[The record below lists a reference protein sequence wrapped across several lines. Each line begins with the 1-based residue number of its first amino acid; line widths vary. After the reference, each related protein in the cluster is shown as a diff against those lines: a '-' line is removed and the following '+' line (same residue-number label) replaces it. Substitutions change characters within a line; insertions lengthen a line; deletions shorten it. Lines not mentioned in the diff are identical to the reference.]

1 MPLVRRRPLAGIAAL
16 SVVALLAG
24 CGGGSDSAGG
34 SDALSAAEFR
44 TQADAI
50 CADFNR
56 TSEGVADP
64 TSSAEV
70 LPYLKTILPFQ
81 QDELRKLEALKPP
94 ADLADTYTE
103 ALALLN
109 KQRAAIVAA
118 TAEIEGG
125 ASAETVI
132 ARVGPEIEALNTQAD
147 AKGKA
152 LGLKICGTDET
163 ESTSTGGSSA
173 PAPESAPAS
182 TTIEAPAT
190 TGETPSTTGTT
201 GRYVDDVQAAATALQ
216 EFGSIL
222 QGAAGIDDFTAKAPE
237 AKKSL
242 DTFDAAIAELAGYT
256 LEVPKLEKQ
265 RAGLTETGPQVSDV
279 LRRFVDAAAEG
290 DIATVGTLVPE
301 VMKTITEF
309 QKAATG

>member
-16 SVVALLAG
+16 GVVALLAG

-56 TSEGVADP
+56 TSGGVADP

-81 QDELRKLEALKPP
+81 QAELTKLEALTPP

-132 ARVGPEIEALNTQAD
+132 AKVGPEIEALNTQAD
-147 AKGKA
+147 AKGKS
-152 LGLKICGTDET
+152 LGLKVCGTDET
-163 ESTSTGGSSA
+163 EGATTTSSA
-173 PAPESAPAS
+173 TTPAS
-182 TTIEAPAT
+182 TTEAEAPAT
-190 TGETPSTTGTT
+190 TVDTPLTTGTT

-222 QGAAGIDDFTAKAPE
+222 QGASGIDDFTAKASDAE
-237 AKKSL
+237 KSL
-242 DTFDAAIAELAGYT
+242 DTFDAAIAKLAGYT

-265 RAGLTETGPQVSDV
+265 RAGLAETGPQVSDV
-279 LRRFVDAAAEG
+279 LRRFVDAAGKG

-301 VMKTITEF
+301 VLKTITEF

>member
-1 MPLVRRRPLAGIAAL
+1 MPLVRRRPMAGIAAL
-16 SVVALLAG
+16 GVMALLAG

-34 SDALSAAEFR
+34 SDALSAADLR

-56 TSEGVADP
+56 ASKAVAEP
-64 TSSAEV
+64 TSAAEI
-70 LPYLKTILPFQ
+70 LPYLKTILPLQ
-81 QDELRKLEALKPP
+81 QDQLRELKALKPP
-94 ADLADTYTE
+94 ADLAPAYTQ
-103 ALALLN
+103 AMTFLTT
-109 KQRAAIVAA
+109 QRAAIVAA

-125 ASAETVI
+125 ASAEAVI
-132 ARVGPEIEALNTQAD
+132 AKVGPEIEALNAQAD
-147 AKGKA
+147 AEGKT
-152 LGLKICGTDET
+152 LGLKVCGTDET
-163 ESTSTGGSSA
+163 EGATTTPSATTS
-173 PAPESAPAS
+173 AS
-182 TTIEAPAT
+182 TTEVEAPAT
-190 TGETPSTTGTT
+190 TAETPSTTGTA

-222 QGAAGIDDFTAKAPE
+222 QGAAGIDDFTTKAPE

-242 DTFDAAIAELAGYT
+242 DTFDAAIAELTAYT

-265 RAGLTETGPQVSDV
+265 RAGLAATGPKVSDV
-279 LRRFVDAAAEG
+279 LRRFVDAAGEG